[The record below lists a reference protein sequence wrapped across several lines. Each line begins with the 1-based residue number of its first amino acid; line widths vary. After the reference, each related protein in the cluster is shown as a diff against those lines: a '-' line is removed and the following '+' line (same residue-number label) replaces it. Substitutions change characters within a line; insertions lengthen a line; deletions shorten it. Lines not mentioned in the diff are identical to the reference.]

1 MTNGTRKGWGISVT
15 PWPLFTPGKDPVPI
29 LQEAGWAPRP
39 FWTGAKNLASPPGFD
54 SRTVQPVASRYTD
67 WATRSTMHCKK
78 HIGYFRIWTADD
90 TTYLC
95 TLVLYSFPL
104 TVAINWG
111 LPCYIYVNLNLIYDL
126 TYTGQKQRCKKLR
139 NYKSK
144 HESAIYGN
152 LPIFIVLLTILST
165 FRKRHFPFSYFH
177 TKGLVKIQKGSDI

>member
-1 MTNGTRKGWGISVT
+1 
-15 PWPLFTPGKDPVPI
+15 
-29 LQEAGWAPRP
+29 
-39 FWTGAKNLASPPGFD
+39 
-54 SRTVQPVASRYTD
+54 
-67 WATRSTMHCKK
+67 MHCTK
-78 HIGYFRIWTADD
+78 HIGYFRIWTADH

-144 HESAIYGN
+144 HECAIYGN
-152 LPIFIVLLTILST
+152 LPIFIVLWTVLST
-165 FRKRHFPFSYFH
+165 FRKRHFPFSYLH
-177 TKGLVKIQKGSDI
+177 TKGLVKIQKSTWYLGFASPYIIILSIESTNKMQQTSQVHYLSFKYSSTCFGHPHAHHQELQQLQ